1 MFDDPQTALADE
13 APPTAAEVTPE
24 QVGPPKDQPPSEQ
37 DLALQRRIA
46 KTIRE
51 DKRHFKKAFEQMR
64 SDMRVAMRGHDKDWS
79 DDKYKANITGR
90 HVKAKTAALYAK
102 NPKAVA
108 RRADKIDFKIWNED
122 QQSLLMAF
130 QTIQAAQAAAAASQ
144 AQAAGDPNALMGHNG
159 GPAMEPQLPPGF
171 QEAQAL
177 IADFQEGMAAR
188 MQAGRIAKTLEKLFA
203 HAIKE
208 QQPLG
213 FKESM
218 KQTVRRACTTGVGY
232 VKLCYQRQMGPS
244 PSVEYRL
251 NDSRVRLEHLKALIE
266 AQQGD
271 EGSVTDLEAEAAE
284 IEAMVESLSAEP
296 EVVTSE
302 GLVFDFP
309 QSTRVIP
316 DRLCRSLEGFVGA
329 RHLTLEYLY
338 TPDEVK
344 EIFGVD
350 LGKKFKPYLASGKV
364 ADDTSESYQHQSDL
378 LDSEEPAGE
387 QPKGDLCLVWEYFD
401 KAAGLVYYICD
412 GHEGFLKPPAAP
424 DVYVDQFWPV
434 WALTFNAVES
444 EDELFPPS
452 DVALLRDIQKEYN
465 RSRDGK
471 REHRRAARPRWVFS
485 KGSFT
490 DEDLS
495 WLGTA
500 PAFSATGLNIDPT
513 KDIKTQLQAV
523 PVPGVDPN
531 LYDVGEIMADLQY
544 VVGNSTAG
552 LGAPQKGTATANS
565 IAAGANATADQS
577 AVDDLDNFLTA
588 IVRGA
593 GQILMR
599 EMSEETVVKV
609 VGPGAVWPEMTLQD
623 IADELSLE
631 IEAGSTGKPNQA
643 VEIANWEKMLPFIM
657 QMQGISP
664 QWLARE
670 TLRRL
675 DDRMDLTDA
684 LVDSLPSIVAQNRQ
698 AQAAPG
704 DPNAQPD
711 AQGHNGAAN
720 GPAAPGGPAGRGAP
734 MGAQSKAPPV

>member
-1 MFDDPQTALADE
+1 MFDDPQAALADE
-13 APPTAAEVTPE
+13 APPTAAEV
-24 QVGPPKDQPPSEQ
+24 PPAQDGARRDPAPTEQ
-37 DLALQRRIA
+37 DLALQRRITR
-46 KTIRE
+46 TIRE

-64 SDMRVAMRGHDKDWS
+64 RDMRIAMKGHDNDWS

-90 HVKAKTAALYAK
+90 HVKAKTASLYAK

-108 RRADKIDFKIWNED
+108 RRADKMDFKIWNED

-130 QTIQAAQAAAAASQ
+130 QTMQAAQAAAALSQ
-144 AQAAGDPNALMGHNG
+144 QQAAGEPSAMVGHNG
-159 GPAMEPQLPPGF
+159 GPPIEPQLPPGF
-171 QEAQAL
+171 AEAQAL
-177 IADFQEGMAAR
+177 IADFQQGMAAR
-188 MQAGRIAKTLEKLFA
+188 MQAQRIAKTLEKLFA
-203 HAIKE
+203 HAIRE

-251 NDSRVRLEHLKALIE
+251 NDSRVRLEHLKNLIE
-266 AQQGD
+266 RQRFEDGD
-271 EGSVTDLEAEAAE
+271 VTDLEAEAAE
-284 IEAMVESLSAEP
+284 IEHLVEALSAEP
-296 EVVTSE
+296 EVVASE

-344 EIFGVD
+344 EIFGVE
-350 LGKKFKPYLASGKV
+350 LGRKFKPYNANGKL
-364 ADDTSESYQHQSDL
+364 ADDTSEAYQHQSDL
-378 LDSEEPAGE
+378 LDAETPAGE
-387 QPKGDLCLVWEYFD
+387 QQKGDLCLVWEYFD

-412 GHEGFLKPPAAP
+412 GYEGWLKPPGNP
-424 DVYVDQFWPV
+424 DVFVDQFWPV

-485 KGSFT
+485 KGAFT
-490 DEDLS
+490 DEDLG

-500 PAFSATGLNIDPT
+500 PAFTATGLNIDPT

-531 LYDVGEIMADLQY
+531 LYDVGEIMTDLQY

-552 LGAPQKGTATANS
+552 LGTPQKGTATANS

-577 AVDDLDNFLTA
+577 SIDDLDNFLTA
-588 IVRGA
+588 VVRGA

-599 EMSEETVVKV
+599 EMSEQTVVKV
-609 VGPGAVWPEMTLQD
+609 VGPGALWPEQTLQE

-675 DDRMDLTDA
+675 DDRMDLTEA

-698 AQAAPG
+698 AASAPG
-704 DPNAQPD
+704 DPNAQPE
-711 AQGHNGAAN
+711 AQGHNGIAN

-734 MGAQSKAPPV
+734 MGAQRKRPLS